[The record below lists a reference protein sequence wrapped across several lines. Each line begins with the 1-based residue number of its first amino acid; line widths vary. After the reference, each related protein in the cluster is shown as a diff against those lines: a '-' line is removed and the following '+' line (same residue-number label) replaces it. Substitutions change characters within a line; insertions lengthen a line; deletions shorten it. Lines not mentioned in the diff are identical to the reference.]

1 MSALGGGGNTH
12 QVVGYIGLALLFL
25 VLLNLLVRKLGGW
38 RRLGR
43 GIKRETSR
51 TVHAF
56 TDPIRDRV
64 RYRRRLRLLA
74 GVLRNHAAWA
84 QAEQAMSYAAAI
96 DPGSAPY
103 ALALTKRRIG
113 VLVAGPAAER
123 PLPEPWA
130 RDSDDPRLWW
140 IQRGELS
147 DYTPPSGHRP
157 PQAPLLVCL
166 GTGAD
171 GGSVIMIDL
180 LAGPSS
186 LSVYGVPR
194 LAKGIVQ
201 ALAAQLDVRLPAG
214 AVEVA
219 EGIHDQH
226 DGMRLEEAV
235 RRIGAWFVI
244 GAGPLDRPVPSGV
257 RLVSLGVAR
266 GSSRLIEATEEQTL
280 RLHGGATWLQVDPL
294 PLAKAVAR
302 SVRRMPPHEFETRG
316 PVRPAAPVDDLDDLE
331 VPVGVAGV
339 SVLNPSP
346 GRPNGRP
353 SDASRGKATS
363 WS

>member
-56 TDPIRDRV
+56 TDPVRDRI
-64 RYRRRLRLLA
+64 RYRRRLRFLA
-74 GVLRNHAAWA
+74 GVLRNHAGWA

-96 DPGSAPY
+96 DPGMAPY

-113 VLVAGPAAER
+113 VLVAGAAAER
-123 PLPEPWA
+123 PLPEPWEK
-130 RDSDDPRLWW
+130 DPDDPRLWW
-140 IQRGELS
+140 IERGELA
-147 DYTPPSGHRP
+147 DYSLPPGYRP
-157 PQAPLLVCL
+157 PQTPLLVCL
-166 GTGAD
+166 GTGTD
-171 GGSVIMIDL
+171 GGSAIMIDL

-194 LAKGIVQ
+194 LAQGVVQ
-201 ALAAQLDVRLPAG
+201 AVAAQLDVRLPVG

-219 EGIHDQH
+219 EGIHDRH
-226 DGMRLEEAV
+226 DGMRLEEAI
-235 RRIGAWFVI
+235 RRIGAWFVV
-244 GAGPLDRPVPSGV
+244 GAGPLDQPIPSGV
-257 RLVSLGVAR
+257 RLISLGVGR
-266 GSSRLIEATEEQTL
+266 GSSRLIEATEEQVL
-280 RLHGGATWLQVDPL
+280 RLHGGATWLEIDPL

-316 PVRPAAPVDDLDDLE
+316 PVRPATTVDDLDDLE
-331 VPVGVAGV
+331 LPTGVAGV
-339 SVLNPSP
+339 SVLHPSG
-346 GRPNGRP
+346 GRPGDRP
-353 SDASRGKATS
+353 TDASTGKATS